1 MIRVL
6 ICDDQWMVCEGL
18 EAILSADPEIEV
30 VALAEDGQQALERAA
45 ATNPDLAI
53 IDLNMPVMNG
63 VQATQKLKAQ
73 QPGIKVLVLTTYGE
87 DEWVMDAIRSGAD
100 GYLLKG
106 TPRQALIA
114 AVKGTARGET
124 HVDPAV
130 AGKLFKQVA
139 AGAKGAS
146 DAGAHRLSAI
156 FRSLSERELEVLKLL
171 ARGLTNADIARQIYL
186 SEGTVRNYV
195 SAILSK
201 LDVADRTQAAVLAI
215 RYGVVDL
222 REG

>member
-18 EAILSADPEIEV
+18 EVILSADLEIEV
-30 VALAEDGQQALERAA
+30 VGLAEDGQQALERAA
-45 ATNPDLAI
+45 ALKPDLVL
-53 IDLNMPVMNG
+53 IDLNMPVTNG
-63 VQATQKLKAQ
+63 VQATLKLKQQ
-73 QPGIKVLVLTTYGE
+73 QPAIKVLVLTTYGE

-106 TPRQALIA
+106 TPREALVA
-114 AVKGTARGET
+114 AVKGTVRGET

-139 AGAKGAS
+139 SGSPSKAGA
-146 DAGAHRLSAI
+146 AI
-156 FRSLSERELEVLKLL
+156 VQSLSERELKVLKLL
-171 ARGLTNADIARQIYL
+171 ARGMTNADIARQLYL

-215 RYGVVDL
+215 RYGIVDL

>member
-6 ICDDQWMVCEGL
+6 ICDDQWMICEGL

-30 VALAEDGQQALERAA
+30 VGMAEDGQQALERAA
-45 ATNPDLAI
+45 ATQPDLAI

-63 VQATQKLKAQ
+63 VQATLKLKAQ

-87 DEWVMDAIRSGAD
+87 EEWVMDAIRSGAD

-139 AGAKGAS
+139 AGKPSPAGAS
-146 DAGAHRLSAI
+146 IAQ
-156 FRSLSERELEVLKLL
+156 SLSERELEVLKLL
-171 ARGLTNADIARQIYL
+171 ARGLTNADIARQLYL

>member
-1 MIRVL
+1 VIRVL

-18 EAILSADPEIEV
+18 EVILSADPEIEV
-30 VALAEDGQQALERAA
+30 VGLVEDGQQALERAT
-45 ATNPDLAI
+45 ATHPDLVL

-63 VQATQKLKAQ
+63 VQATLKLKAQ

-87 DEWVMDAIRSGAD
+87 EEWVMDAIRSGAD

-106 TPRQALIA
+106 TPRQALVA
-114 AVKGTARGET
+114 AVKGTAKGET

-139 AGAKGAS
+139 FGKPSQAGASIAQ
-146 DAGAHRLSAI
+146 
-156 FRSLSERELEVLKLL
+156 SLSERELDVLRLL
-171 ARGLTNADIARQIYL
+171 ARGMTNADIARQLYL

-201 LDVADRTQAAVLAI
+201 LDVSDRTQAAVLAI
-215 RYGVVDL
+215 RYGIVDL